1 MARPNLTVATRLSMT
16 YLCHLLD
23 VCLVLALCLH
33 LLDLLLLLVGLPPV
47 HHLLLPR
54 PLHHARLDP
63 QRLRLRRVELLGG
76 RGGVGGGS
84 GGVGLVGHDDGLVE
98 LSSLVNQSISM
109 SRSRYANFKQVCF
122 DERLPDLR
130 MRSALPAQL
139 VPFFMTLIFPSLI
152 NVKQ

>member
-1 MARPNLTVATRLSMT
+1 MSVTLSMT

-54 PLHHARLDP
+54 PLHHASLDP

-76 RGGVGGGS
+76 GAESVPAAAAAS
-84 GGVGLVGHDDGLVE
+84 V
-98 LSSLVNQSISM
+98 LSDISM
-109 SRSRYANFKQVCF
+109 VWLNLAVWS
-122 DERLPDLR
+122 
-130 MRSALPAQL
+130 
-139 VPFFMTLIFPSLI
+139 I
-152 NVKQ
+152 NQYQ